1 MAFKHNTS
9 LTSDGVLQQGDYEST
24 SGHLL
29 DSQAEGDLIV
39 ADSTTTM
46 TRLEAGAADT
56 VLTSDGTN
64 PSYNKLTTDNL
75 TDATLVTETDT
86 IAGNDNDTTIPT
98 SAAVKDY
105 VDNQVSGTTLTFEDD
120 ATVTG
125 SVDLD
130 AANLKVLGGTNVTTN
145 RTAANEITVNL
156 DADISVT
163 SVTASTA
170 ISVPN
175 GGTGATSFT
184 DAGVLVGN
192 STGAIQATS
201 AGTSGQ
207 VLTSNGAGVDPTF
220 QDAGGG
226 IDLQTFTSSG
236 TWTKPGGA
244 TMVMVEVIGG
254 GAGGGS
260 GAKAGS
266 GVSTRGGG
274 GSGGSTAMYFL
285 FGASELN
292 STETVTIGAGGAG
305 GASVTT
311 DSTNGNVGTDGGNS
325 TFKSIHHAYC
335 FGGDAS
341 TTYYNLGYAA
351 GYWNSASSP
360 SWGSTGGLG
369 ATSPAGAG
377 VGPTYSGLKTGGGG
391 SGAGIDSSDNDYAGG
406 DGGLPTSDWLDRN
419 MYRLRGPAYPGGTS
433 GASGGAAGSNG
444 SDGTNGGGG
453 GGGGSSATGDA
464 GAGGNGGYPGG
475 GGGGGGGARNGVGNS
490 GAGGNGADG
499 RVRVWTW

>member
-1 MAFKHNTS
+1 MAFKHNTA

-39 ADSTTTM
+39 ADSSTTM
-46 TRLEAGAADT
+46 TRLAAGAADT
-56 VLTSDGTN
+56 VLTSNGTT
-64 PSYNKLTTDNL
+64 PSYNKLTTSNL
-75 TDATLVTETDT
+75 TDATLVTEADA
-86 IAGNDNDTTIPT
+86 IASNDNDTTIPT

-120 ATVTG
+120 SATTG

-130 AANLKVLGGTNVTTN
+130 AANLKILGGTNVTTN

-170 ISVPN
+170 ISVAN

-192 STGAIQATS
+192 GTGAVQATS

-220 QDAGGG
+220 QDAAGGA
-226 IDLQTFTSSG
+226 DVQTFTSSG
-236 TWTKPGGA
+236 TWTKPSGA

-254 GAGGGS
+254 GAGGKS
-260 GAKAGS
+260 GNKGASGTNRFAGPGGASS
-266 GVSTRGGG
+266 GVTYYVF
-274 GSGGSTAMYFL
+274 A
-285 FGASELN
+285 ASELG
-292 STETVTIGAGGAG
+292 STETVTIGAGGTG

-311 DSTNGNVGTDGGNS
+311 DSTNGNTGAAGGTSIFGS
-325 TFKSIHHAYC
+325 TALATCQGASSSS
-335 FGGDAS
+335 GSGAS
-341 TTYYNLGYAA
+341 TSAFGYH
-351 GYWNSASSP
+351 
-360 SWGSTGGLG
+360 WGHF
-369 ATSPAGAG
+369 GAG
-377 VGPTYSGLKTGGGG
+377 SNGKSGVKTGGGG
-391 SGAGIDSSDNDYAGG
+391 AGGSIDTGNTENPGG
-406 DGGLPTSDWLDRN
+406 DGGAPNVSYTNYTMTAITAL
-419 MYRLRGPAYPGGTS
+419 A
-433 GASGGAAGSNG
+433 GASGGAVGANGSNATAG
-444 SDGTNGGGG
+444 GGGG
-453 GGGGSSATGDA
+453 GGGGSHTGNA
-464 GAGGNGGYPGG
+464 GAGGNGDTG
-475 GGGGGGGARNGVGNS
+475 GGGGGGGASTNGVGNS
-490 GAGGNGADG
+490 GAGGNGGDG

>member
-29 DSQAEGDLIV
+29 DNQAEGDLIV
-39 ADSTTTM
+39 ADSATTM
-46 TRLEAGAADT
+46 TRLESGAADT

-64 PSYNKLTTDNL
+64 PSYNKLTTSNL

-120 ATVTG
+120 AAVTG
-125 SVDLD
+125 SIDLD

-170 ISVPN
+170 ISVAN

-220 QDAGGG
+220 QDLA
-226 IDLQTFTSSG
+226 T
-236 TWTKPGGA
+236 GA
-244 TMVMVEVIGG
+244 Q
-254 GAGGGS
+254 
-260 GAKAGS
+260 
-266 GVSTRGGG
+266 
-274 GSGGSTAMYFL
+274 
-285 FGASELN
+285 
-292 STETVTIGAGGAG
+292 
-305 GASVTT
+305 VTT
-311 DSTNGNVGTDGGNS
+311 GSYTGDGN
-325 TFKSIHHAYC
+325 
-335 FGGDAS
+335 
-341 TTYYNLGYAA
+341 
-351 GYWNSASSP
+351 
-360 SWGSTGGLG
+360 
-369 ATSPAGAG
+369 TSQAITG
-377 VGPTYSGLKTGGGG
+377 VGFEPKYVH
-391 SGAGIDSSDNDYAGG
+391 IF
-406 DGGLPTSDWLDRN
+406 
-419 MYRLRGPAYPGGTS
+419 
-433 GASGGAAGSNG
+433 
-444 SDGTNGGGG
+444 GGGG
-453 GGGGSSATGDA
+453 GQQPVETYADFIDIDATDGMSIRLAQYANSDIIRSLDSDGFTVGDYLVSNQNGSGQTYYYLAIG
-464 GAGGNGGYPGG
+464 
-475 GGGGGGGARNGVGNS
+475 
-490 GAGGNGADG
+490 
-499 RVRVWTW
+499 